1 MAVTSRGQTG
11 NILWLVSELFESCCD
26 TRKKA
31 EWPSGPRRQG
41 KASFTDHKVLPPSIL
56 IYVSRRGFKSRFRH
70 IFFFCI
76 FFLSLHT
83 TTATTIASQVLNK
96 CLYYTT
102 TGWLSLFIAVIFF
115 FSFEIIYSSIYIYI
129 CTTL

>member
-41 KASFTDHKVLPPSIL
+41 KASLTDHKVLPPSIL

-70 IFFFCI
+70 IFFFAS
-76 FFLSLHT
+76 FSFLFTRQQSSPKPVKYST
-83 TTATTIASQVLNK
+83 SVYTILLLDG
-96 CLYYTT
+96 CLF
-102 TGWLSLFIAVIFF
+102 LLLLFF
-115 FSFEIIYSSIYIYI
+115 FSFEIIYSSIYILHYR
-129 CTTL
+129 L

>member
-41 KASFTDHKVLPPSIL
+41 KASLTDHKVLPPSIL

-70 IFFFCI
+70 IFFCI

-83 TTATTIASQVLNK
+83 TTVITIASQVLNK

-115 FSFEIIYSSIYIYI
+115 FSFEIIYSSIYIYMYYTI
-129 CTTL
+129 G